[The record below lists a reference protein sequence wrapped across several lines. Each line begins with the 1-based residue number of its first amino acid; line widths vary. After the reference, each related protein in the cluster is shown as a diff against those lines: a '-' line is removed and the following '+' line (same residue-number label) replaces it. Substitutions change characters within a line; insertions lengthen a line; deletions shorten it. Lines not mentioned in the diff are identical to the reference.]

1 MYVFL
6 KLFQSIRKHLV
17 IIIIIIIIITIIIT
31 IILNEGKENF
41 LRTKNN

>member
-17 IIIIIIIIITIIIT
+17 IIITIIIIV
-31 IILNEGKENF
+31 ILNEGKEKF